1 MGSGPSA
8 GSRFLAVAA
17 VACAICGLVLAAS
30 AMGPLASVS
39 PASDL
44 FGDGFGDRTGGEST
58 ARPMPS
64 GGSGGGGGDGGGPE
78 KPSGGSGLLEDIDPA
93 EIPIPAGL
101 LEELMALLGGS
112 GAGGSGGAPPSDG
125 GEPSTADG
133 SSSQGET
140 TDDSAE
146 STDDGGEDDSSTT
159 EQSLGETDE
168 TQAAPDQSD
177 GGSDAAADGSQQD
190 GGSDADEPS
199 LPESVPG
206 LSDRALIAGF
216 AAIALSIVGYV
227 FYTRDDPIGTLRSIP
242 GRIVS
247 VALAGVVA
255 CSQALERG
263 LAALRGVTSIADLPG
278 LALAAIANAIRSARA
293 SARAAGSS
301 VSASLFGGA
310 ADRTDGDAT
319 ADEHV
324 PARERIRQAFESVI
338 EASPMYRGR
347 AATATPTDV
356 ARSATD
362 AGVPDEP
369 VETITESFR
378 DVEYGDRDPASYLER
393 TTTAHDRLRDALA
406 ADADGDQDESGTE
419 PTTEAGSDE

>member
-30 AMGPLASVS
+30 AMGPLASAS
-39 PASDL
+39 PASDV
-44 FGDGFGDRTGGEST
+44 FGDGFGDRTDGEST
-58 ARPMPS
+58 SRPMPS
-64 GGSGGGGGDGGGPE
+64 GGSDGGGPE
-78 KPSGGSGLLEDIDPA
+78 KPSGGSGLLEGIDPA

-112 GAGGSGGAPPSDG
+112 SAGGSGGSTASDG
-125 GEPSTADG
+125 GETSTADG
-133 SSSQGET
+133 SGSQAET

-146 STDDGGEDDSSTT
+146 STDDGSEDDSSTT
-159 EQSLGETDE
+159 ERSLDE
-168 TQAAPDQSD
+168 TGESQAAADQTG
-177 GGSDAAADGSQQD
+177 GGSDAATDGSRQD
-190 GGSDADEPS
+190 GGSDADDSS
-199 LPESVPG
+199 LPESVSG

-247 VALAGVVA
+247 IALAGVVA

-278 LALAAIANAIRSARA
+278 LVFTAIANALRSARA
-293 SARAAGSS
+293 RARAAGSS

-310 ADRTDGDAT
+310 EDRTDGDAT
-319 ADEHV
+319 AEEHV

-338 EASPMYRGR
+338 EASPMYRRR

-378 DVEYGDRDPASYLER
+378 DVEYGDRDPARYLER

-406 ADADGDQDESGTE
+406 ADVDEEADESGTV
-419 PTTEAGSDE
+419 PVAEAETDE